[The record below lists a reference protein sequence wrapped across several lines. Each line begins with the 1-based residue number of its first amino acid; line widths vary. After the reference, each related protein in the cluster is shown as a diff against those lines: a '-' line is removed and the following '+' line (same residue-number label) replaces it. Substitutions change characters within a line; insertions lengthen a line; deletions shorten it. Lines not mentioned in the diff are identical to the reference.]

1 MFLHVSEPQLQPS
14 KRGKKPTVGRRK
26 LPIQDYNPTNC
37 TLGARHE
44 TCVIVPVPGSGI
56 GDGEFRCPRRPE
68 TDSRASGVAAHAQV
82 LEEPLIRPQSRKLDP
97 AKIHGEAEELAKL
110 AATVPN
116 DIDQV
121 AQGKLPRDL
130 GEKLKRIE
138 KLSKNLRSDLSL

>member
-1 MFLHVSEPQLQPS
+1 MRPASLSLYLVLALAMVSFAAEQQGGQ
-14 KRGKKPTVGRRK
+14 KQT
-26 LPIQDYNPTNC
+26 
-37 TLGARHE
+37 
-44 TCVIVPVPGSGI
+44 
-56 GDGEFRCPRRPE
+56 PE
-68 TDSRASGVAAHAQV
+68 RAEVAAHAQV
-82 LEEPLIRPQSRKLDP
+82 LEVPPMGPQARKLDP
-97 AKIHGEAEELAKL
+97 VKIHAEADELAKL